1 MKRMKV
7 VFRSREL
14 LASVAWCSALMVV
27 AAATQPAAALTIE
40 PIYGSSITV
49 ADANEAA
56 IKSAIGAAI
65 NTIDSLYSNP
75 GTVPIVFT
83 VCGGSQAA
91 CSQSFLAESDT
102 EDYGYTYSAY
112 TGRLAAVSAA
122 EPTNT
127 VLATAVANFASGNKP
142 GPRGMVQVTTAD
154 AQVVLGEPVTG
165 CFSSTGTFNHACGLP
180 ADGVVTLN
188 TGLGLNYGTTGVGGE
203 YSAIGGLE
211 HEINEILGGGGQG
224 SVLNNDACPTSQD
237 VHPDIGVLDLYR
249 YSAPGTPSFSSCNGT
264 NAYLS
269 VDGGNTSIVAF
280 NNNPIDDL
288 ADFAPTGDVQ
298 SAGAS
303 TGIVPPYNMTT
314 PEFPMM
320 QSIGYDHATVP
331 EPASLALLGSGLA
344 GMLAVRRRRT
354 LTHH

>member
-1 MKRMKV
+1 M
-7 VFRSREL
+7 FRCREL

-27 AAATQPAAALTIE
+27 AAATQPAAALTID
-40 PIYGSSITV
+40 PIYSSSITV

-56 IKSAIGAAI
+56 IESAIGIAI

-83 VCGGSQAA
+83 ACGGSQAA
-91 CSQSFLAESDT
+91 CNGSFLGESET
-102 EDYGYTYSAY
+102 SDYGYTYSAY

-127 VLATAVANFASGNKP
+127 VLATAVAHFASGNKP
-142 GPRGMVQVTTAD
+142 GPGGTVQVTTAD

-165 CFSSTGTFNHACGLP
+165 CFSSTGTFNGACGQP

-203 YSAIGGLE
+203 YSAVGGLE
-211 HEINEILGGGGQG
+211 HEIDEILGGGGQG
-224 SVLNNDACPTSQD
+224 SVLNNDPCPTNKD
-237 VHPDIGVLDLYR
+237 AEPDIGVLDLYR
-249 YSAPGTPSFSSCNGT
+249 YSAPGTPSFSACNGA

-269 VDGGNTSIVAF
+269 VDGGNTNIIGF
-280 NNNPIDDL
+280 NDNPANGDL
-288 ADFAPTGDVQ
+288 ADFLPDGYVQ
-298 SAGAS
+298 SADAS
-303 TGIVPPYNMTT
+303 PGNLPSYTTST

-320 QSIGYDHATVP
+320 QSIGYNGTTLP
-331 EPASLALLGSGLA
+331 EPGSLALLGSGLA
-344 GMLAVRRRRT
+344 GMLAVRRRRART
-354 LTHH
+354 RH